1 MAKETKTITLR
12 LPVEQMEYLE
22 QFDCSTNQAVVDLID
37 KVKTIDKYADRD
49 IQGVFS
55 ESEWK
60 YLADSLN
67 GTMVEGDFRFMKGA
81 LVAGVEDSA
90 TYDNLDKK
98 WGVSVK
104 TLSDK
109 INALSSSAIEA
120 IYRRVENFWK
130 NSTLSMEEWAKY

>member
-37 KVKTIDKYADRD
+37 KVKAIEKYADRD

-55 ESEWK
+55 AEEWK

-67 GTMVEGDFRFMKGA
+67 GTMVEGDFRYLKGA
-81 LVAGVEDSA
+81 LVASVEDSA
-90 TYDNLDKK
+90 TYDSLDQK
-98 WGVSVK
+98 WGVDVNA
-104 TLSDK
+104 LSDK
-109 INALSSSAIEA
+109 INGLSSSAIEA
-120 IYRRVENFWK
+120 IYRRVENYWK
-130 NSTLSMEEWAKY
+130 NSPLTIDEWAKY